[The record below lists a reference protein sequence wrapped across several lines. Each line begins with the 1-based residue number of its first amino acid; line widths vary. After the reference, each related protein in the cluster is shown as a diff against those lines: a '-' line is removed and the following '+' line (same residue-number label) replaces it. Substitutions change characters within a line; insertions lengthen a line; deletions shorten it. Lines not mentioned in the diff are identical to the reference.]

1 MLQRGTAEQWIKEG
15 KNAIKWTGLSCRTF
29 AANAVRLQ
37 LHALAYN
44 LGNLMRT
51 LAMRKAERPWS
62 LTSVREAGKDRRQ
75 GRQPRALRRRGR
87 GAATDVRRDPV
98 ADRPAAGTARAGMSG
113 AGSLCG
119 KRRQERYASVCA
131 IQRFGALDRRIRA
144 PFASGYGDLPLP
156 KPVKGAILSSKTPG
170 SGEYRV
176 SRSCPPGSAT
186 D

>member
-1 MLQRGTAEQWIKEG
+1 
-15 KNAIKWTGLSCRTF
+15 
-29 AANAVRLQ
+29 
-37 LHALAYN
+37 
-44 LGNLMRT
+44 
-51 LAMRKAERPWS
+51 MRKAERPWS

-131 IQRFGALDRRIRA
+131 IQRSGALDAGFERLSPTATAISVAQAGQRRDPALENPRIWRI
-144 PFASGYGDLPLP
+144 SG
-156 KPVKGAILSSKTPG
+156 
-170 SGEYRV
+170 
-176 SRSCPPGSAT
+176 
-186 D
+186 

>member
-1 MLQRGTAEQWIKEG
+1 
-15 KNAIKWTGLSCRTF
+15 
-29 AANAVRLQ
+29 
-37 LHALAYN
+37 
-44 LGNLMRT
+44 
-51 LAMRKAERPWS
+51 
-62 LTSVREAGKDRRQ
+62 
-75 GRQPRALRRRGR
+75 
-87 GAATDVRRDPV
+87 
-98 ADRPAAGTARAGMSG
+98 MSG

-131 IQRFGALDRRIRA
+131 IQRFGAFDRPLRA